1 MPFDQDDFEDE
12 IRAHLEIA
20 KAERVADGA
29 TFRDAHQQA
38 RKEFGNITLTT
49 EAARRQW
56 TPWWVDALHDRVSDV
71 RYAIRSLTKTPAF
84 ALTVVGALALGI
96 GVNAGVFTMLKAAAV
111 SPIAG
116 VSRSAS
122 LVTVFRETTSGRALN
137 VSYPEFQYLRDH
149 DTAFSGLM
157 GSVLAK
163 VGLGRGRDSR
173 SLFAEF
179 VSGNYFEVLGVRAAR
194 GRTLLPGDESAPGR
208 QPVVVL
214 SDGLWRRDFG
224 ADPAIV
230 GTIITV
236 NNQPL
241 TVAGITDP
249 AFHGTSVVYDVE
261 LYVPITMAP
270 ALGFTFNSRES
281 TPSTILADRQAGVF
295 MPQGFLRPG
304 TTLARATAQ
313 TEALGAVLARERP
326 ISESPARMRTVAFW
340 KTPGGAPAVLLPTL
354 GLLSAMGLLV
364 LTIACANIAGLVLV
378 RGLSRRGE
386 IAVRLAIG
394 GARTRIVRLLV
405 VENVVVALPAAALG
419 LLLAAYGIPLVIA
432 WVERLAA
439 PQRIFLNMQVDG
451 LVMTFA
457 VLVACGSAIV
467 FGFVPALQSSRVDL
481 AAVMNEVSPRGATP
495 GRLRAALVVAQVAVS
510 LLLLVGS
517 GLVARSLDA
526 ARHANPGFEMKHLAT
541 VSVDVKQNGYDEAR
555 GRLFYRRLLDTVRA
569 DPGTSSATVAA
580 YAPLAFVDQ
589 PSRHIAI
596 EGYEPKR
603 DQDLAFLWNMVGP
616 DYFRTLRID
625 LAVGRD
631 FADRDD
637 ETAARVAIVNR
648 TLAERF
654 WGAAANAIGRRVRLD
669 GEDWRTVVG
678 VAADVK
684 YIRIN
689 EAPRPYVYVPFLQA
703 YRPAMMLQTRGP
715 APSDVLVERARAHI
729 TALDGEL
736 PILSARPDEDRMD
749 GALMLFTLSARM
761 LSVFGVT
768 GMALAALGTYGLVAY
783 TVKQSTHEIGIRMA
797 LGASRS
803 NVVRAFVGRGLRLG
817 GLGAAIGL
825 VAALALTRLL
835 ATALFGVSATDAR
848 SFGTAL
854 AIVLGGVMVATVVPA
869 WRAARTNPL
878 SALRHQ

>member
-1 MPFDQDDFEDE
+1 
-12 IRAHLEIA
+12 
-20 KAERVADGA
+20 
-29 TFRDAHQQA
+29 
-38 RKEFGNITLTT
+38 
-49 EAARRQW
+49 
-56 TPWWVDALHDRVSDV
+56 
-71 RYAIRSLTKTPAF
+71 
-84 ALTVVGALALGI
+84 
-96 GVNAGVFTMLKAAAV
+96 VN
-111 SPIAG
+111 
-116 VSRSAS
+116 RSAS

-149 DTAFSGLM
+149 DAAFSGLM

-179 VSGNYFEVLGVRAAR
+179 VSGNYFEVLGVGAER
-194 GRTLLPGDESAPGR
+194 GRTLLPADESAPGR

-224 ADPAIV
+224 ADPALV
-230 GTIITV
+230 GTTITV

-241 TVAGITDP
+241 TVAGIADP

-261 LYVPITMAP
+261 LYIPITMAP

-304 TTLARATAQ
+304 TTLVRAAAQ

-326 ISESPARMRTVAFW
+326 ISEPPARMRTVAFW

-354 GLLSAMGLLV
+354 GMLSAMGLLV

-394 GARTRIVRLLV
+394 AARTRIVRLLV

-432 WVERLAA
+432 WVEGLAA

-481 AAVMNEVSPRGATP
+481 AAVMNEVSPRGATR

-541 VSVDVKQNGYDEAR
+541 VSIDLKQNGYDEAR

-580 YAPLAFVDQ
+580 YAPIAFVDQ
-589 PSRHIAI
+589 PSRRIAV

-603 DQDLAFLWNMVGP
+603 DQDLAFLWNTVGP

-625 LAVGRD
+625 LAAGRD

-654 WGAAANAIGRRVRLD
+654 WGAAANAIGKRVRLD
-669 GEDWRTVVG
+669 GEDWRTIVG

-689 EAPRPYVYVPFLQA
+689 EAPRPYVYIPFLQG

-715 APSDVLVERARAHI
+715 APSDVLVEQARAHV
-729 TALDGEL
+729 TALDGDL

-761 LSVFGVT
+761 LFVFGLT
-768 GMALAALGTYGLVAY
+768 GMALAALGTYGLVSY

-797 LGASRS
+797 LGASSS

-835 ATALFGVSATDAR
+835 ASALFGVSATDAR

>member
-1 MPFDQDDFEDE
+1 
-12 IRAHLEIA
+12 
-20 KAERVADGA
+20 
-29 TFRDAHQQA
+29 
-38 RKEFGNITLTT
+38 
-49 EAARRQW
+49 
-56 TPWWVDALHDRVSDV
+56 
-71 RYAIRSLTKTPAF
+71 
-84 ALTVVGALALGI
+84 
-96 GVNAGVFTMLKAAAV
+96 
-111 SPIAG
+111 
-116 VSRSAS
+116 
-122 LVTVFRETTSGRALN
+122 
-137 VSYPEFQYLRDH
+137 
-149 DTAFSGLM
+149 
-157 GSVLAK
+157 
-163 VGLGRGRDSR
+163 
-173 SLFAEF
+173 
-179 VSGNYFEVLGVRAAR
+179 
-194 GRTLLPGDESAPGR
+194 
-208 QPVVVL
+208 
-214 SDGLWRRDFG
+214 
-224 ADPAIV
+224 
-230 GTIITV
+230 
-236 NNQPL
+236 
-241 TVAGITDP
+241 
-249 AFHGTSVVYDVE
+249 
-261 LYVPITMAP
+261 
-270 ALGFTFNSRES
+270 
-281 TPSTILADRQAGVF
+281 
-295 MPQGFLRPG
+295 
-304 TTLARATAQ
+304 
-313 TEALGAVLARERP
+313 
-326 ISESPARMRTVAFW
+326 
-340 KTPGGAPAVLLPTL
+340 
-354 GLLSAMGLLV
+354 
-364 LTIACANIAGLVLV
+364 
-378 RGLSRRGE
+378 
-386 IAVRLAIG
+386 
-394 GARTRIVRLLV
+394 
-405 VENVVVALPAAALG
+405 
-419 LLLAAYGIPLVIA
+419 
-432 WVERLAA
+432 
-439 PQRIFLNMQVDG
+439 
-451 LVMTFA
+451 MTFA

-481 AAVMNEVSPRGATP
+481 AAVMNEVSPRGATR

-596 EGYEPKR
+596 EGDEPKR

-803 NVVRAFVGRGLRLG
+803 TVVRAFVGRGLRLG